1 MERVQDWT
9 IKISDARRQE
19 MQKYYEMSDEEF
31 DKTSENWTE
40 EDWYDFSVS
49 DKNAVTLDDFV
60 KELFKE

>member
-31 DKTSENWTE
+31 DKASENWTE